1 MTALPNVDK
10 ILRSATEA
18 GDLPGV
24 VAFAATREGPVYQ
37 GAAGK
42 RALPEGADMTVDSV
56 FWIASMTKAV
66 TSTAAMQ
73 LVERGKLQ
81 LDQPI
86 GEVLPELASPRVL
99 ESFDAVG
106 ELKLRPAKR
115 PITLRHLLTHT
126 AGFGYDIWNANLLR
140 YEDKTGTPNIIS
152 CKNKALT
159 TPLTFDPGD
168 RWDYGIN
175 IDWVGKVVE
184 RVSGQMLGVFFREN
198 LFEPLGM
205 KDTVFKLGDA
215 QRRRLV
221 GMHTRQADGSLA
233 PMPFEIPQEPE
244 FQMGGGGLYGTAAD
258 YLAFETMFLNEGRAP
273 GGRQV
278 LKPETV
284 RAMSENQMGA
294 LNVRLLKTVIPAY
307 SNDAEFFPGMVKKWG
322 FGFMIS
328 TESVPGGRSPGSLAW
343 VGLGNTYFW
352 IDPATRIAGVILM
365 QLLPFADSKALELYD
380 KFEKAVYAGLA

>member
-1 MTALPNVDK
+1 MAAPTNIDN

-18 GDLPGV
+18 GEVPGV
-24 VAFAATREGPVYQ
+24 VALAGTRDGLVYQ

-42 RALPEGADMTVDSV
+42 RALPAGPDMTVDSV

-73 LVERGKLQ
+73 LVERGKLR
-81 LDQPI
+81 LDQPV
-86 GEVLPELASPRVL
+86 GEVLPELASARVL
-99 ESFDAVG
+99 EGFDAAG
-106 ELKLRPAKR
+106 EPKLRPAKR

-126 AGFGYDIWNANLLR
+126 AGFGYDIWNADLLR
-140 YEDKTGTPNIIS
+140 YQEKTGTPGIIT
-152 CKNKALT
+152 CENKALT

-175 IDWVGKVVE
+175 IDWLGKAVE
-184 RVSGQMLGVFFREN
+184 RVSGQTLGAFFQEN

-215 QRRRLV
+215 QRHRLV
-221 GMHTRQADGSLA
+221 GMHTRQSDGALE

-244 FQMGGGGLYGTAAD
+244 FQMGGGGLYGMGAD
-258 YLAFETMFLNEGRAP
+258 YLAFETMFLNQGRAR
-273 GGRQV
+273 GGGQV

-284 RAMSENQMGA
+284 RAMSENQMGG
-294 LNVRLLKTVIPAY
+294 LDVRLLKTVVPPY

-322 FGFMIS
+322 LGFMIN
-328 TESVPGGRSPGSLAW
+328 TERVPGGRSEGSLTWA
-343 VGLGNTYFW
+343 GLGNTYFW
-352 IDPATRIAGVILM
+352 IDPAKGIAGVILM
-365 QLLPFADSKALELYD
+365 QLVPFADAKALALYD
-380 KFEKAVYAGLA
+380 RFEKAVYAGLA